1 MGVTRYFMITDDI
14 GGTFPVKDSTGMTAY
29 DIVQLVPYTRQ
40 CVEISEV
47 EYNRAIKAEEERRKA
62 AVNRAK
68 KAVNGNKSSK
78 GI

>member
-14 GGTFPVKDSTGMTAY
+14 GGTFPAKDSTGMTAY
-29 DIVQLVPYTRQ
+29 DIVRLVPYTRQ
-40 CVEISEV
+40 CAEIFES

-68 KAVNGNKSSK
+68 KATNGSKSGK